1 MKLQDLNL
9 LSFGNTIQLTGAI
22 YEGEGKAYLCYFPSE
37 HDPSSVPVDLEMTP
51 EEWVTFLRQ
60 TDIMEVEVLA
70 KAADGTITKALL
82 RKSQRQIDAAVSWRV
97 FKRDGY
103 KCRYCGRDDVP
114 LTVDHLVRWEEGGP
128 TTEPNL
134 LSACK
139 KCNRV
144 RGDMSYET
152 WLKHE
157 HYLRVSKNLSALV
170 RKDNLDLAATLG
182 AIPRVQHVR
191 SR

>member
-1 MKLQDLNL
+1 MRLQDLNL
-9 LSFGNTIQLTGAI
+9 LSFGNTIQLAGAI
-22 YEGEGKAYLCYFPSE
+22 YEGEGKAYLCYFPGE

-70 KAADGTITKALL
+70 KAKDGTITKALL

-114 LTVDHLVRWEEGGP
+114 LTVDHLVRWEEQGP
-128 TTEPNL
+128 TIEPNL
-134 LSACK
+134 VAACK
-139 KCNRV
+139 KCNRT
-144 RGDMSYET
+144 RGDHSYPQWLEHPYYRKVSAALIEDQRRANRKLTET
-152 WLKHE
+152 
-157 HYLRVSKNLSALV
+157 
-170 RKDNLDLAATLG
+170 LD
-182 AIPRVQHVR
+182 AIPRVDHVR